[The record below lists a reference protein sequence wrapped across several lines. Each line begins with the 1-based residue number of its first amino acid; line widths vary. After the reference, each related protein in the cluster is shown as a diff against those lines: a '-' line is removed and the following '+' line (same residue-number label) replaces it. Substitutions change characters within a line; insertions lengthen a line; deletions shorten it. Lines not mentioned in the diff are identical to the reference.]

1 MKKTFFHLLKTR
13 AIWLCLF
20 LGMAFNVTF
29 VKGAIAVS
37 EPPTVNTSDNIPAP
51 HTTYPLLYTMHAKK
65 AVLIKNKKNYTLV
78 LQGLYDDVN
87 YKFSSTNVS
96 GTLETK
102 KFLTMWQSKAKKN
115 VEADVT
121 GLQKDSATIGHNQF
135 YIRALL
141 SHPTYLNKHKL
152 RLTLLI
158 RHPKLDISKN
168 VDMKN
173 ASLFINVCSLC
184 FCNDKKIT
192 CDNQ

>member
-1 MKKTFFHLLKTR
+1 MKKIFFHFLKSRTILLW
-13 AIWLCLF
+13 IF
-20 LGMAFNVTF
+20 LGIVSNIVF
-29 VKGAIAVS
+29 VKDTIAVS
-37 EPPTVNTSDNIPAP
+37 EPPTVNNSDNIPAP

-65 AVLIKNKKNYTLV
+65 AVLIKNKENYTLV

-102 KFLTMWQSKAKKN
+102 KFLTMWQSKAKKD

-121 GLQKDSATIGHNQF
+121 GLQKDSTTIGHSQF

-141 SHPTYLNKHKL
+141 SDPLSLNKHQLK
-152 RLTLLI
+152 LTLLI
-158 RHPKLDISKN
+158 THPKLDISKN
-168 VDMKN
+168 IDMEN
-173 ASLFINVCSLC
+173 VSLFINVCSLC
-184 FCNDKKIT
+184 FCNKTKIT